1 METEFSS
8 NCESHHSRGRSFLET
23 ALMSDIVVPPNW
35 RDRLEELAG
44 RRRDVFLVAAVVLAV
59 ALGAFVLRSRA
70 AEPRIAPPATAP
82 PANAPPETG
91 APSGTATATPPV
103 TGGVSGE
110 AILVHVAGAVKRPGL
125 YELPAGARIADAID
139 VARGPRS
146 TANLNGVNLAEPLVD
161 GQKLDVPR
169 KGEAVSTTTTTG
181 AAPGTTTPAT
191 TASGAVNLN
200 TADQV
205 ELETIPG
212 IGPVTASAI
221 IAYRT
226 EIGQFDSIDQL
237 LDVTGIGPAT
247 LESMRAYITL

>member
-1 METEFSS
+1 
-8 NCESHHSRGRSFLET
+8 
-23 ALMSDIVVPPNW
+23 MSDIVVPPNW

-44 RRRDVFLVAAVVLAV
+44 RRRDVLLVAAIVLAV

-70 AEPRIAPPATAP
+70 AEPRIAPPATT
-82 PANAPPETG
+82 PPELATG
-91 APSGTATATPPV
+91 AASAGPPV
-103 TGGVSGE
+103 TGDVSGE
-110 AILVHVAGAVKRPGL
+110 AILVHVAGAVRRPGL

-139 VARGPRS
+139 LARGPRA

-169 KGEAVSTTTTTG
+169 KGEAVATTTTG
-181 AAPGTTTPAT
+181 AAPGTTTPT
-191 TASGAVNLN
+191 TAAPGAVNLN

-205 ELETIPG
+205 ALETIPG

-226 EIGQFDSIDQL
+226 EVGQFDSIDQL
-237 LDVTGIGPAT
+237 LEVTGIGPAT
-247 LESMRAYITL
+247 LESMRAYVTL

>member
-1 METEFSS
+1 
-8 NCESHHSRGRSFLET
+8 
-23 ALMSDIVVPPNW
+23 MSEIVVPPNW

-44 RRRDVFLVAAVVLAV
+44 RRRDVLLVAAIVLAI
-59 ALGAFVLRSRA
+59 ALGAFLLRSRA
-70 AEPRIAPPATAP
+70 AEPRIAPPATP
-82 PANAPPETG
+82 PPESAVG
-91 APSGTATATPPV
+91 SGIASATPPV
-103 TGGVSGE
+103 TGDVSGE
-110 AILVHVAGAVKRPGL
+110 AILVHVAGAVRRPGL

-139 VARGPRS
+139 LAGGPRA
-146 TANLNGVNLAEPLVD
+146 TANLNGINLAEPLVD

-169 KGEAVSTTTTTG
+169 KGEAVPTTTTTG
-181 AAPGTTTPAT
+181 AAPGTTTPGT
-191 TASGAVNLN
+191 TASGTVNLN

-205 ELETIPG
+205 ALETIPG

-237 LDVTGIGPAT
+237 LEVTGIGPAT